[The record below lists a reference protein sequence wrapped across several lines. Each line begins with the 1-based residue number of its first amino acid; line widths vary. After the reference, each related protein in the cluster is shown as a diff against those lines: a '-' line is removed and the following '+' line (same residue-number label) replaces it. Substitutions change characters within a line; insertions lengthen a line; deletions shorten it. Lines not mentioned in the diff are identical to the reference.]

1 MKYLDELLISRQI
14 LVKAAVEWRSTE
26 PAQVIRNLGTK
37 RPAPRSAFPLIPR
50 EEHLEAD
57 FNWKFGRA
65 GSITIETKVDRFW

>member
-1 MKYLDELLISRQI
+1 MSYS
-14 LVKAAVEWRSTE
+14 LVGKSGRVAAVEWRSTE

-57 FNWKFGRA
+57 FKQVWSSRIHHN
-65 GSITIETKVDRFW
+65 